1 MRLFRGMCDRIHVEQ
16 SLHLHMDTPVL
27 LSLVLVIVVG
37 FFAWQWWSHS
47 QISAMASTA
56 KKVGPVPAPPV
67 SPQVNLGAAVPAPPA
82 KEEKY
87 PAVPGQSEDDL
98 RAKEP
103 IQEARPANPKVPVD
117 HQNIMSP
124 TPVEENLRHPEQL
137 FHQPSAVASIP
148 ESDVAAGRAAIAA
161 TPGAGNVQQFT
172 PEMAQNGG
180 ALIGNSVFAFDGME
194 PTGFAAF

>member
-1 MRLFRGMCDRIHVEQ
+1 
-16 SLHLHMDTPVL
+16 MDTPVL
-27 LSLVLVIVVG
+27 IGLVLIIVVG

-47 QISAMASTA
+47 QRAAVVAA
-56 KKVGPVPAPPV
+56 KKSGPAPAPPA
-67 SPQVNLGAAVPAPPA
+67 SPQANLGAAVPAPPA

-87 PAVPGQSEDDL
+87 PAVPGQSEEDL

-103 IQEARPANPKVPVD
+103 LQEARPANPKTPVD
-117 HQNIMSP
+117 HQNVMSP

-137 FHQPSAVASIP
+137 FHQPTAAMSIP
-148 ESDVAAGRAAIAA
+148 DSDMAAGRASMVA
-161 TPGAGNVQQFT
+161 TPGEGNVQQFT

>member
-1 MRLFRGMCDRIHVEQ
+1 MRDRIQVEQ
-16 SLHLHMDTPVL
+16 SRRLNMDTPVL
-27 LSLVLVIVVG
+27 IGIVLVIVVG

-47 QISAMASTA
+47 QVSGVSVG
-56 KKVGPVPAPPV
+56 KKVVPAPATHPM
-67 SPQVNLGAAVPAPPA
+67 NLGAATPAPPA

-87 PAVPGQSEDDL
+87 PVVPGQSDEDL

-103 IQEARPANPKVPVD
+103 LQEARPANQKMPVD
-117 HQNIMSP
+117 HLNVMSP

-137 FHQPSAVASIP
+137 FHQPSVVQQQIP
-148 ESDVAAGRAAIAA
+148 DSDVAAGRAATVA
-161 TPGAGNVQQFT
+161 TPGDGNVQQFT

>member
-1 MRLFRGMCDRIHVEQ
+1 
-16 SLHLHMDTPVL
+16 MDTPVL
-27 LSLVLVIVVG
+27 IGLVLFIVVG
-37 FFAWQWWSHS
+37 FFAFQWWTHTQSVVQRGS
-47 QISAMASTA
+47 
-56 KKVGPVPAPPV
+56 KK
-67 SPQVNLGAAVPAPPA
+67 AVLEPAPPA
-82 KEEKY
+82 TQQPTLAAVTPEQPTQEQKY
-87 PAVPGQSEDDL
+87 PVVAGQSEQDL

-103 IQEARPANPKVPVD
+103 VQEARPANPKVPVD
-117 HQNIMSP
+117 HMNTMSP

-137 FHQPSAVASIP
+137 FHQPAAAVQEIP
-148 ESDVAAGRAAIAA
+148 ASDVAAGRAAIAA

>member
-1 MRLFRGMCDRIHVEQ
+1 
-16 SLHLHMDTPVL
+16 MDTPVL
-27 LSLVLVIVVG
+27 IGLVLFIVVG
-37 FFAWQWWSHS
+37 FFAFQWWTHTQGVAQRGS
-47 QISAMASTA
+47 
-56 KKVGPVPAPPV
+56 KKVV
-67 SPQVNLGAAVPAPPA
+67 LEPAPPA
-82 KEEKY
+82 TQQPTLAAAIPEKHTQEQKY
-87 PAVPGQSEDDL
+87 PVVAGQSEQDL

-103 IQEARPANPKVPVD
+103 VQEARPANPKIPVD
-117 HQNIMSP
+117 HMNTMSP

-137 FHQPSAVASIP
+137 FHQPSAAVQEIP
-148 ESDVAAGRAAIAA
+148 ASDVAAGRAAIAA

>member
-1 MRLFRGMCDRIHVEQ
+1 
-16 SLHLHMDTPVL
+16 MDTPVL
-27 LSLVLVIVVG
+27 IGLVLFIVVG
-37 FFAWQWWSHS
+37 FFAWQWWSHT
-47 QISAMASTA
+47 QAVAQRGST
-56 KKVGPVPAPPV
+56 KKVALEPAPPTTQQP
-67 SPQVNLGAAVPAPPA
+67 SLAAATPEQPTQ
-82 KEEKY
+82 EQKY
-87 PAVPGQSEDDL
+87 PVVAGQSEQDL

-103 IQEARPANPKVPVD
+103 NQAARPANPKVPVD
-117 HQNIMSP
+117 HMNTMSP

-137 FHQPSAVASIP
+137 FHQPTAAVQEIP
-148 ESDVAAGRAAIAA
+148 NSDIAAGRASVSA